1 MCVATMH
8 AYGRCCECAY
18 QCSRV
23 MVDEGVLVSV
33 HGAAGQLL
41 RCVMPRGS
49 TLASLRQTIKL
60 ELGIPKRL
68 QTLVIGCEQ
77 VSPLDVLAAVCCRDC
92 VDVTLVLRQPAC
104 DRCGRAGPLRWC
116 SGCFC
121 VLYCSTVC
129 QRASW
134 RAHKRVCLRPRRAMG
149 VVRSDAPPV

>member
-8 AYGRCCECAY
+8 AYGRCCECAN
-18 QCSRV
+18 QCSRG
-23 MVDEGVLVSV
+23 MADEGIQVSV
-33 HGAAGQLL
+33 HGLAGPLL
-41 RCVMPRGS
+41 RCVLPRGS
-49 TLASLRQTIKL
+49 TLASLRQTIKV

-77 VSPLDVLAAVCCRDC
+77 VSPLDAVAAVCCRDC

-116 SGCFC
+116 GGCFC
-121 VLYCSTVC
+121 VLYCSTAC

-149 VVRSDAPPV
+149 VVRSDAPTV